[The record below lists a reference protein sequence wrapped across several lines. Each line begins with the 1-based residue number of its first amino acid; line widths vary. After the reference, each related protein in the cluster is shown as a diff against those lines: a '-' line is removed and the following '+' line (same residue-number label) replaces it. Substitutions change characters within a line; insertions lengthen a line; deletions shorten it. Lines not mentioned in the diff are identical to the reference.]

1 MQSPPLSILM
11 PKIDALIEQIQSMRP
26 LTQWELRELQKSLRV
41 MEVYN
46 SNAIEGNTLT
56 LGETKLIIEDGITIG
71 GKTTREMHEAEGLAR
86 AIDALLVGDLEISED
101 TILMFHRLIMQSIDD
116 ENAGKYRKIQV
127 YISGDDHRPP
137 KASEVAELMKELI
150 VWYHSSLDKVS
161 SSPLLGD
168 ELYRRRRLGG
178 GLHPVFLSSEFHYR
192 FVRIHPFVDGN
203 GRTARLLS
211 NLILMSH
218 GYPMIIVPIVRRA
231 DYISALHSITG
242 GLDRFQAFY
251 ADIVHENLRD
261 YIRMVSE

>member
-1 MQSPPLSILM
+1 
-11 PKIDALIEQIQSMRP
+11 
-26 LTQWELRELQKSLRV
+26 

-56 LGETKLIIEDGITIG
+56 LGETRLVIEDGLTIG

-86 AIDALLVGDLEISED
+86 AIDALISGELVVSED
-101 TILMFHRLIMQSIDD
+101 TILIFHRLIMRGIDD
-116 ENAGKYRKIQV
+116 ENAGRYRQIQV

-137 KASEVAELMKELI
+137 RASEVANLMEELMI
-150 VWYHSSLDKVS
+150 WYIGSVAIMH
-161 SSPLLGD
+161 PTLLT
-168 ELYRRRRLGG
+168 
-178 GLHPVFLSSEFHYR
+178 SEFHYR
-192 FVRIHPFVDGN
+192 FVKIHPFVDGN

-231 DYISALHSITG
+231 DYISSLHSVTG
-242 GLDRFQAFY
+242 DQGRFQAFY

-261 YIRMVSE
+261 YIRMISS